1 MEKENFIL
9 TIDTPD
15 ESGLIYK
22 ITKLISENHL
32 NIIANDEFVDNSDNH
47 FFMRTEV
54 EGNVNKNKLLIDLTA
69 VLPKNSTIK
78 ISGQEKKKVVILA
91 TKEHHCLG
99 DLLIRN
105 AFNDM
110 SIEILAVI
118 SNYDTLKPLT
128 EKFGIPFH
136 YVSHENMTREEHE
149 ILIID
154 AIKKYSPEYLVLAK
168 YMRIL
173 SPWFV
178 SNFPNKI
185 INIHHTFLPAFIG
198 ANPYKQAF
206 ERGVKIIG
214 ATSHFVNNNLD
225 EGPIIMQ
232 EVIPIDHSFNADSM
246 RQAGRDAEKLAL
258 SKALKLVFED
268 RVFIRKNKTIIFK

>member
-154 AIKKYSPEYLVLAK
+154 AIKKYSPEYLVPAK

-185 INIHHTFLPAFIG
+185 INIHHSFLPAFIG

>member
-110 SIEILAVI
+110 NIEILAVI
-118 SNYDTLKPLT
+118 SNYDTLKSLT

-154 AIKKYSPEYLVLAK
+154 AVKKYSPEYLVLAK

-185 INIHHTFLPAFIG
+185 INIHHSFLPAFIG

-232 EVIPIDHSFNADSM
+232 EVIPIDHSFNAELM

>member
-128 EKFGIPFH
+128 DKFCIPFH

-154 AIKKYSPEYLVLAK
+154 AIKKYSPE
-168 YMRIL
+168 
-173 SPWFV
+173 
-178 SNFPNKI
+178 
-185 INIHHTFLPAFIG
+185 
-198 ANPYKQAF
+198 
-206 ERGVKIIG
+206 
-214 ATSHFVNNNLD
+214 
-225 EGPIIMQ
+225 
-232 EVIPIDHSFNADSM
+232 
-246 RQAGRDAEKLAL
+246 
-258 SKALKLVFED
+258 
-268 RVFIRKNKTIIFK
+268 

>member
-185 INIHHTFLPAFIG
+185 INIHHSFLPAFIG

>member
-54 EGNVNKNKLLIDLTA
+54 EGNFNKNQLLIDLKE
-69 VLPKNSTIK
+69 VLPKNSTIN

-110 SIEILAVI
+110 NIEILAVI

-185 INIHHTFLPAFIG
+185 INIHHSFLPAFIG